1 LWVDP
6 WMIWYMIV
14 ILMGGDDWE
23 LESSRKGSAWSWLIY
38 SDARSADPFLEDF
51 ELSDITLIEI

>member
-1 LWVDP
+1 
-6 WMIWYMIV
+6 MIV